1 MRLLTGNPFLNLHLP
16 LDLSQSSKH
25 TPQPA
30 TFFLPQPSR
39 APFLAGIAKGVE
51 LTHRNLVSN
60 LIQSVGGP
68 VPVMQIHP
76 DDVLLGLLPF
86 FHIYGLTTLILTPLV
101 KCVSIVLMPKFD
113 LVQMLELIQKYKIT
127 FANLVPPIILALTKH
142 PVVAKYDLSSMRG
155 IMSGAAPLGK
165 ELQQAAE
172 KRLKITIAQ
181 VGDLVVSY
189 VSLPLLLLSVPWDLG
204 FWFIMRACQRLAA
217 GEGF

>member
-1 MRLLTGNPFLNLHLP
+1 
-16 LDLSQSSKH
+16 
-25 TPQPA
+25 
-30 TFFLPQPSR
+30 
-39 APFLAGIAKGVE
+39 
-51 LTHRNLVSN
+51 
-60 LIQSVGGP
+60 
-68 VPVMQIHP
+68 MQIHP

-101 KCVSIVLMPKFD
+101 KCVPIVLMPKFD

-172 KRLKITIAQ
+172 KRLKVTIAQ
-181 VGDLVVSY
+181 VSRSVTWFFPMYLFRRFCFS
-189 VSLPLLLLSVPWDLG
+189 SPLGLG
-204 FWFIMRACQRLAA
+204 FLGSKESMSEARRWRRGSSRQW
-217 GEGF
+217 